1 MSSGREMLNQGTT
14 YLRDNGVK
22 LAKYL
27 AVTVGSYATGQLL
40 LGLFLYLDMSA
51 FWANTLSFLLVVGP
65 NYIGNR
71 YWVWSLRSK
80 NSIKGEIVPFWALN
94 ALGYV
99 VSTVAVMWAE
109 AAGWPKLA
117 IVASSTIAFG
127 IVWLLKL
134 FVFEKFM
141 FGKRAKAEKAQSDEA
156 DLVTA
161 RQ

>member
-1 MSSGREMLNQGTT
+1 MPSGRDLFDQGTT

-22 LAKYL
+22 LAKYF
-27 AVTVGSYATGQLL
+27 AVTVGCYASGQLL
-40 LGLFLYLDMSA
+40 LALFLYLDMSA
-51 FWANTLSFLLVVGP
+51 FWANTISFLLVVGP

-71 YWVWSLRSK
+71 YWVWALRSK

-94 ALGYV
+94 VLGYV

-109 AAGWPKLA
+109 SAGWPKWA
-117 IVASSTIAFG
+117 IVASSTVAFG

-141 FGKRAKAEKAQSDEA
+141 FGKRAAAEQPGDA
-156 DLVTA
+156 DLVPAA
-161 RQ
+161 R